1 MSGDVYLQI
10 DREKCAAE
18 AMKIFTEESGIEG
31 KTKKH
36 TRMQEDALMMREL
49 IEERIDLKAAYR
61 YFDDFSLAGTILH
74 IEDKSFECVAFE
86 QLKADWI
93 EGVYVYAIT
102 AGNYQME
109 ELSVLLQVY
118 ADIWG
123 TAFTDALRVLLVDEL
138 KKDGDIGDSFGPGY
152 YGMSMVEMKKLPEL
166 LDFNALGIEVRDNG
180 VLLPIKSCAGILF
193 RVNEKYQKLND
204 TCRLCYGNIRTCKLC
219 SMRTQLCE
227 R

>member
-1 MSGDVYLQI
+1 MGGDVYLQI

-18 AMKIFTEESGIEG
+18 AMKIFTEESGVGG

-36 TRMQEDALMMREL
+36 TRMQADALMMREL
-49 IEERIDLKAAYR
+49 VEERIDLKAAYR
-61 YFDDFSLAGTILH
+61 YYDNFLLEETVLH
-74 IEDKSFECVAFE
+74 IGTHSFECAAFE

-123 TAFTDALRVLLVDEL
+123 TAFTDALRVLLVNEL

-152 YGMSMVEMKKLPEL
+152 YGMSVSEMPKLAEL
-166 LDFNALGIEVRDNG
+166 LDFNALGIEVRENG
-180 VLLPIKSCAGILF
+180 ILLPIKSCAGILF

-204 TCRLCYGNIRTCKLC
+204 ACRLCYGNIRTCKLC
-219 SMRTQLCE
+219 SVYPKLCE
-227 R
+227 